1 MLYRIGLFI
10 AIFLVGCSTETK
22 QENTLSRE
30 YFYPA
35 TKEKQANILI
45 DTLQP
50 LDERVFVYH
59 TAKFDESEHIFLE
72 KYVQG
77 TRLIEGFIFTNEDSV
92 IVKEHMVIDR
102 LNRKSKAQTSAFDH
116 LPYSLNDESYFHS
129 RFPSHL
135 DSVIAVYESKK
146 NCIVK
151 DTVFEFKG
159 IKHDAVVFRDS
170 VKLSMYNPIT
180 KDGKSRINVQD
191 LMYAKDLGLV
201 SISVPNSKIHF
212 QLSQVLN
219 QQEWELLLQK

>member
-1 MLYRIGLFI
+1 MMYRISLFI
-10 AIFLVGCSTETK
+10 ALFLVSCGTETK
-22 QENTLSRE
+22 KETAFSRD

-35 TKEKQANILI
+35 TKEKQANVLI

-59 TAKFDESEHIFLE
+59 TAKFDETESIFLE

-77 TRLIEGFIFTNEDSV
+77 TRLIEGFVFSLEDSV

-102 LNRKSKAQTSAFDH
+102 LNRKSKAQTSAFEH

-129 RFPSHL
+129 SFPSHL

-146 NCIVK
+146 SCIES
-151 DTVFEFKG
+151 DTVFSFNG
-159 IKHDAVVFRDS
+159 VKHDAVIYRDS
-170 VKLSMYNPIT
+170 IKLSMYNPLT

-201 SISVPNSKIHF
+201 SISVPNSKIHL
-212 QLSQVLN
+212 QLSRVLN
-219 QQEWELLLQK
+219 QQEWESLLQK